1 MSPNCIEL
9 NSVAR
14 SFKRASKK
22 GIFSSKSRYDI
33 HNGLTVA
40 LRDVSFSVPENQVL
54 GLLGQNGAGKTTLI
68 RILTGLLPPTNG
80 VVRVF
85 GKIPTIRDKEFL
97 RNICLIAGQRRQLTW
112 DLPATDTFIVLKH
125 LYRIDEREYIDQLG
139 FLTELLDLKDLLCKP
154 VRTLSLGQRMK
165 CEIAASLLH
174 SPSLVFL
181 DEPTIGLD
189 AAARQAVWKF
199 FDEYRKRRST
209 SIVLTSHYMEDIEA
223 MADRT
228 VLLQGGT
235 VAFDGSL
242 TELRSFAGT
251 GKIVRVHYAHPVE
264 LPLEF
269 EVRPLGQL
277 GFDVVVTRDALAS
290 TVQRLL
296 TFGQIIDLSV
306 LDMPFREKVT
316 EAA

>member
-14 SFKRASKK
+14 SFKRTLRK
-22 GIFSSKSRYDI
+22 GIFGSKTRHDT

-40 LRDVSFSVPENQVL
+40 LRDVSFSVPENQVI

-68 RILTGLLPPTNG
+68 RILTGLLPPTTG

-85 GKIPTIRDKEFL
+85 GKIPTIRDKDFL

-125 LYRIDEREYIDQLG
+125 LYQIDDKEYVDQLG
-139 FLTELLDLKDLLCKP
+139 FLTELLNLKDLLCKP

-199 FDEYRKRRST
+199 FGEYRKRRST

-235 VAFDGSL
+235 IAFDGSL
-242 TELRSFAGT
+242 TELRKFAGT

-277 GFDVVVTRDALAS
+277 GFDVVVARDALAS
-290 TVQRLL
+290 TVQKLL
-296 TFGQIIDLSV
+296 TFGQIVDLSI

>member
-1 MSPNCIEL
+1 MSQNCIEL
-9 NSVAR
+9 DSVGR
-14 SFKRASKK
+14 SFKRNSGK
-22 GIFSSKSRYDI
+22 GIFRSAK
-33 HNGLTVA
+33 NGADNKLTVA
-40 LRDVSFSVPENQVL
+40 LRDVSFSVPENQVI

-68 RILTGLLPPTNG
+68 RILSGLLPPNSG
-80 VVRVF
+80 IVRVF
-85 GKIPTIRDKEFL
+85 GKIPTIRDKAFL
-97 RNICLIAGQRRQLTW
+97 RKICLIAGQRRQLTW
-112 DLPATDTFIVLKH
+112 DLPAADTFIVLKH
-125 LYRIDEREYIDQLG
+125 LYRIDDKEYIDQIE
-139 FLTELLDLKDLLCKP
+139 FLTDLLDLADLLVKP

-199 FDEYRKRRST
+199 FAEYRRRRST
-209 SIVLTSHYMEDIEA
+209 SVVLTSHYMEDIEA

-242 TELRSFAGT
+242 TELRNFAGA
-251 GKIVRVHYAHPVE
+251 GKIVRVHYAHAVE
-264 LPLEF
+264 FPLEL

-277 GFDVVVTRDALAS
+277 GFDVVVARDALAT

-296 TFGQIIDLSV
+296 SLGQIIDLSIH
-306 LDMPFREKVT
+306 DMPFREKSV